1 MPKLSICCT
10 PNRFTLIIQGMRSAA
25 FNAGSLLLSGLLSVG
40 PAAIAHGQQSGS
52 TAPSSQG
59 QAQPSSPDDNSFPE
73 DVSRKAAKDAAAQ
86 KKKENQP
93 PATDA
98 QQDATPQPAGNSDSN
113 PFPEDTSRKAA
124 ADAKGAESGG
134 SSSDRGSDS
143 GVSSSG
149 DYDRRTTGNGRTALP
164 TNVPMPHVQGKD
176 PAKEDVSVGTY
187 YLQSGDFRGAYQR
200 FKEATQLAPENMD
213 AVFGLAEAAR
223 HLKKLDEAR
232 TNYQLFL
239 QVVASGSKAKEARK
253 AVASLGK
260 AQ

>member
-1 MPKLSICCT
+1 MSS
-10 PNRFTLIIQGMRSAA
+10 SAIR
-25 FNAGSLLLSGLLSVG
+25 AGSWFLSGFLVLSTF
-40 PAAIAHGQQSGS
+40 ASARSQQTGGS
-52 TAPSSQG
+52 STSG
-59 QAQPSSPDDNSFPE
+59 QAQAPQAGADNNSFPE

-86 KKKENQP
+86 KKKDSETQP
-93 PATDA
+93 SAP
-98 QQDATPQPAGNSDSN
+98 QQGASPEPSTSDSN

-124 ADAKGAESGG
+124 DAAKAGESG
-134 SSSDRGSDS
+134 SSDSEKDAGS

-149 DYDRRTTGNGRTALP
+149 DYDRRTAGNGRTSVP

-223 HLKKLDEAR
+223 HLKKLEEAK
-232 TNYQLFL
+232 TNYELFL
-239 QVVASGSKAKEARK
+239 QVVTSGSKAKDARK
-253 AVASLGK
+253 AVASLEK
-260 AQ
+260 DR

>member
-1 MPKLSICCT
+1 
-10 PNRFTLIIQGMRSAA
+10 MRTSLQYAEC
-25 FNAGSLLLSGLLSVG
+25 LLLSVLLLAG
-40 PAAIAHGQQSGS
+40 TYCAARAQQTGS
-52 TAPSSQG
+52 SPSSQG
-59 QAQPSSPDDNSFPE
+59 QQQAQPATPDDNSFPE

-86 KKKENQP
+86 KKKDSQP
-93 PATDA
+93 QPGDA
-98 QQDATPQPAGNSDSN
+98 QPNTTPGSSGSSDSN
-113 PFPEDTSRKAA
+113 AFPEDASRKAA
-124 ADAKGAESGG
+124 ADAKAAESGSSPDTASG
-134 SSSDRGSDS
+134 STPSTSSAS
-143 GVSSSG
+143 SSSG
-149 DYDRRTTGNGRTALP
+149 DYDRRMTGNGRTSVP

-223 HLKKLDEAR
+223 HLKKRDEAM

-253 AVASLGK
+253 AVASLEK
-260 AQ
+260 AE